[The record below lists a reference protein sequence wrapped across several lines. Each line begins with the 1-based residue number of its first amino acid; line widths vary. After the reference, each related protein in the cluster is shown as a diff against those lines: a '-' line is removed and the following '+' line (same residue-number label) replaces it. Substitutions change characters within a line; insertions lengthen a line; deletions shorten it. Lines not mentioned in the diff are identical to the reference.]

1 MTSKMSRR
9 DFVRTVA
16 AGAVSLGAG
25 GSWAFAAPAEDKEWA
40 FPFLGDLHIDQP
52 DHHDMD
58 WLAKDHPNDVSQ
70 VKNYCRITREVTP
83 TLLAV
88 ARQQAKESAVPVPFI
103 LQIGDLVEG
112 LCGSEALATKQA
124 TDALDLVRRSEFPA
138 PFLFTKGNHDIT
150 GPGAA
155 QVYDKVLV
163 PFMAK
168 QAAQEIRRAT
178 FTREREGVLV
188 VFYDAYDRASL
199 DWFAELM
206 AKNKPRRLLF
216 VIHPPVVP
224 YNARSTWHV
233 YSHPNQERQR
243 QRLLGLLG
251 EARAVVLSGHLHKYS
266 FLIRRTET
274 GRFAQL
280 AISSVAA
287 SADGKPRDLIEGVA
301 GYTPDLV
308 KLEPHHS
315 PETEGRR
322 RQILEEERRFI
333 EHFEY
338 ADTWGH
344 ALVKIRGGQIR
355 AEICRGLDRQP
366 WKTLDLTG
374 PLDGAG

>member
-1 MTSKMSRR
+1 MAVNITRR
-9 DFVRTVA
+9 DFVRRLAAGTVA
-16 AGAVSLGAG
+16 LGAG
-25 GSWAFAAPAEDKEWA
+25 GSWALAAGDDAEWA

-83 TLLAV
+83 KLLAV
-88 ARQQAKESAVPVPFI
+88 ARQQASESTIAVPFV

-124 TDALDLVRRSEFPA
+124 GDALDLVRRTAFPA

-155 QVYDKVLV
+155 AVYDKLLV
-163 PFMAK
+163 PFLAT
-168 QAAQEIRRAT
+168 QAGDGIRKAV
-178 FTREREGVLV
+178 FTRERGGVLV
-188 VFYDAYDRASL
+188 VFYDAYDRGSL
-199 DWFAELM
+199 DWFAEVM
-206 AKNKPRRLLF
+206 KERKPRRLVF

-233 YSHPNQERQR
+233 YSNPNQEKQR

-251 EARAVVLSGHLHKYS
+251 RARAVVLSGHLHKYS
-266 FLIRRTET
+266 FLVRRTDE

-287 SADGKPRDLIEGVA
+287 SADGKPRDVIDGVA
-301 GYTPDLV
+301 GYGPDLV
-308 KLEPHHS
+308 KLEPRHS
-315 PETEGRR
+315 PETEERR
-322 RQILEEERRFI
+322 RQILAEERPFI

-344 ALVKIRGGQIR
+344 ALVGVKGGAVR
-355 AEICRGLDRQP
+355 AEVCRGLDRRA

-374 PLDGAG
+374 PLGEPGA

>member
-1 MTSKMSRR
+1 VTTNITRR
-9 DFVRTVA
+9 DFVRGLA
-16 AGAVSLGAG
+16 AGAVCLGAG
-25 GSWAFAAPAEDKEWA
+25 GSWAFAAPEDKEWA

-52 DHHDMD
+52 DHHDME

-83 TLLAV
+83 KLLAV
-88 ARQQAKESAVPVPFI
+88 ARQQAKESPAPVPFI

-124 TDALDLVRRSEFPA
+124 NDALDLVRRSEFSA
-138 PFLFTKGNHDIT
+138 PILFTKGNHDIT

-163 PFMAK
+163 PFMAA
-168 QAAQEIRRAT
+168 QAAQEIRRPA
-178 FTREREGVLV
+178 FTTEHDGVLV
-188 VFYDAYDRASL
+188 VFYDAYDRGSL

-206 AKNKPRRLLF
+206 AKARPRRLLF

-243 QRLLGLLG
+243 QRLLTLLG

-287 SADGKPRDLIEGVA
+287 SADGRPRNLIEGVQ

-308 KLEPHHS
+308 KLEPRHS
-315 PETEGRR
+315 PDTEARR
-322 RQILEEERRFI
+322 RQLLEDERRFV
-333 EHFEY
+333 EHYEY

-344 ALVKIRGGQIR
+344 ALVKVRGGQVHADIHR
-355 AEICRGLDRQP
+355 ALDRQV
-366 WKTLDLTG
+366 WKSLDLTG
-374 PLDGAG
+374 PLDAMG

>member
-1 MTSKMSRR
+1 MTITRR
-9 DFVRTVA
+9 DFVWRVAGA
-16 AGAVSLGAG
+16 AGAVVLGSG
-25 GSWAFAAPAEDKEWA
+25 GSWALAAPDGESMAWA

-70 VKNYCRITREVTP
+70 VKNYCRITRNVTP
-83 TLLAV
+83 KLLAV
-88 ARQQAKESAVPVPFI
+88 ARQQAAESRDPVPFV

-124 TDALDLVRRSEFPA
+124 TDALDLVRRTDFPA

-155 QVYDKVLV
+155 QVYDKLLV
-163 PFMAK
+163 PFMAARAG
-168 QAAQEIRRAT
+168 QDIRRAA
-178 FTREREGVLV
+178 FTRERAGALV
-188 VFYDAYDRASL
+188 VFYDAYDRGSL
-199 DWFAELM
+199 GWFAGLM
-206 AKNKPRRLLF
+206 EEQKPRLLLF

-233 YSHPNQERQR
+233 YSRPEQERQR
-243 QRLLGLLG
+243 QRLLDLLG
-251 EARAVVLSGHLHKYS
+251 RARAVVLSGHLHKYS
-266 FLIRRTET
+266 FLVRRTGQ

-280 AISSVAA
+280 AVCSVGGTADAA
-287 SADGKPRDLIEGVA
+287 PRDLIEGVA
-301 GYTPDLV
+301 GYGPDLV
-308 KLEPHHS
+308 KLEPRHS

-322 RQILEEERRFI
+322 RQLLEEERRYI

-344 ALVKIRGGQIR
+344 ALVSVRGDQVR
-355 AEICRGLDRQP
+355 AEVCRGLDRRA
-366 WKTLDLTG
+366 WKSLDLTG
-374 PLDGAG
+374 PLAG

>member
-1 MTSKMSRR
+1 MTANITRR
-9 DFVRTVA
+9 DFVRTIA
-16 AGAVSLGAG
+16 AGAVTLGAG
-25 GSWAFAAPAEDKEWA
+25 GSWAFAAAEDKEWA

-58 WLAKDHPNDVSQ
+58 WLARDHPNDVSQ

-83 TLLAV
+83 KLLAV
-88 ARQQAKESAVPVPFI
+88 ARQQAKESPAPVPFI
-103 LQIGDLVEG
+103 LQIGDLIEG

-124 TDALDLVRRSEFPA
+124 NDALDLVRRSEFPA

-163 PFMAK
+163 PFMAA

-178 FTREREGVLV
+178 FTRQRDGVLV
-188 VFYDAYDRASL
+188 VFYDAYDRGSL

-206 AKNKPRRLLF
+206 AKEKPRRLVF

-233 YSHPNQERQR
+233 YSHPNQARQR
-243 QRLLGLLG
+243 QRLLTLLG

-266 FLIRRTET
+266 FLVRRTET

-287 SADGKPRDLIEGVA
+287 STDGKPRDQIEGVQ

-308 KLEPHHS
+308 KLEPRHS
-315 PETEGRR
+315 PDTEGRR
-322 RQILEEERRFI
+322 RQVLEDERRFI
-333 EHFEY
+333 EHYEY

-344 ALVKIRGGQIR
+344 ALVKVRGGEVR
-355 AEICRGLDRQP
+355 AEVSRGLERQV
-366 WKTLDLTG
+366 WKSIDLSG
-374 PLDGAG
+374 PLDRMG